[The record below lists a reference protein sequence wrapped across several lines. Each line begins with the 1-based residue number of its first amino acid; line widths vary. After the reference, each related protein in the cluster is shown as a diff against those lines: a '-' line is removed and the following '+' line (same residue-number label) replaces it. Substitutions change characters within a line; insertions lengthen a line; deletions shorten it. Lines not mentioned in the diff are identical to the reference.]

1 MEEKDLLKERLQA
14 ITDKRRI
21 QEYIAKKRREIEEE
35 KLKLQ
40 YIKKKALREQ
50 WLMDGLCQQSEEE
63 QEAMRLQAEDE
74 KQQSDQLQSNIDRI
88 EKEIVALET
97 EEQNISANEEFIL
110 KRLKEVE
117 KTPEDIIK
125 GGMAGDIM
133 EAHVCCIRSGRLVI
147 ILPCPVPASEPF
159 MIPDLRDDIRDQL
172 SATFAMEISV
182 EHDKRTG
189 TSQVVS
195 AATVTPENIEKR
207 GLKVFDDGRKSIY
220 ALNPDGESDYPWV
233 NSEMTSQ
240 QAEELLRQ
248 ATDET
253 SCSGLDEKHMNSST
267 NSLVTVK
274 VSSEEKLKPLQLIC
288 KDING
293 SKSSENFDSSNIV
306 NDQKGRLESSPVT
319 MIFMGYEN
327 ALDEDDVDFQAELVT
342 VGCSDDEEEFD
353 YDETTN
359 DEECLSYH
367 PEGYK
372 SKVFQPEN
380 ADTTWNHLGLLRP
393 TFVHKRV
400 EMPHG
405 SRTRATAFPR
415 QSGGDASQRSP
426 SHKPSS

>member
-1 MEEKDLLKERLQA
+1 
-14 ITDKRRI
+14 
-21 QEYIAKKRREIEEE
+21 
-35 KLKLQ
+35 
-40 YIKKKALREQ
+40 
-50 WLMDGLCQQSEEE
+50 
-63 QEAMRLQAEDE
+63 
-74 KQQSDQLQSNIDRI
+74 
-88 EKEIVALET
+88 
-97 EEQNISANEEFIL
+97 
-110 KRLKEVE
+110 
-117 KTPEDIIK
+117 
-125 GGMAGDIM
+125 
-133 EAHVCCIRSGRLVI
+133 
-147 ILPCPVPASEPF
+147 
-159 MIPDLRDDIRDQL
+159 
-172 SATFAMEISV
+172 MEISV

-253 SCSGLDEKHMNSST
+253 VPHDLQYHQPVYSAAYRGTSRLSRPKTSNETQNQILTPSSHLTQEQIEPKIHGQSLSEEEMLKSNNHIQGSSNPLIPQSCSGLDEKHMNSST

-393 TFVHKRV
+393 TFVHKSANKRPV
-400 EMPHG
+400 
-405 SRTRATAFPR
+405 
-415 QSGGDASQRSP
+415 
-426 SHKPSS
+426 